1 MAHKEKRIDVRVY
14 LTPDEHE
21 YLKAV
26 AQENE
31 LSLSEL
37 LRTCTLKKC
46 KFSKTKKVS
55 QKLTLPSTAEST
67 EQKSPTPEDIKQLE
81 KRLVEVNTILNK
93 AYKGEKLPMDQ
104 YHALKAEQADLRAKV
119 GHN

>member
-67 EQKSPTPEDIKQLE
+67 EQKSPTPELTREQAE
-81 KRLVEVNTILNK
+81 KRLHEIDEYIKANKGNIPKVEF
-93 AYKGEKLPMDQ
+93 Y
-104 YHALKAEQADLRAKV
+104 YLKAEQAELQEQLER
-119 GHN
+119 